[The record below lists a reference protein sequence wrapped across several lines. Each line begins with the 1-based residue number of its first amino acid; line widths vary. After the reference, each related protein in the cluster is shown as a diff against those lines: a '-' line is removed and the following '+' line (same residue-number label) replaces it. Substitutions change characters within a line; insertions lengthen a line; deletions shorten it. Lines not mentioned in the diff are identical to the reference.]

1 MYLSRGESG
10 RGLIGVQ
17 STVET
22 AISGLTNYVRK
33 NIERLLIAARGIEQD
48 EDRKTPNEYQM
59 SLVLIACSPQEQAIR
74 TNDIKKTV
82 NVECVEKLKRA

>member
-17 STVET
+17 NTVET

-48 EDRKTPNEYQM
+48 EDRKTPNEYKKRKKNDRKTQWTQKQ
-59 SLVLIACSPQEQAIR
+59 LPWRFIR
-74 TNDIKKTV
+74 QTV
-82 NVECVEKLKRA
+82 GKVTKDC